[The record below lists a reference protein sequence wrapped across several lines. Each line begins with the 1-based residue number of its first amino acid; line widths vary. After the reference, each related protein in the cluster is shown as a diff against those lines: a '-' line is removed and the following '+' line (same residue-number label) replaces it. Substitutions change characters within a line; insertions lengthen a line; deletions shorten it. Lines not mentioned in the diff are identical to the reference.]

1 MILTM
6 DKKDPTSLIHDDQR
20 PGETSVPLS
29 GPADD
34 GIYFIGRI
42 HTPWTQ
48 RGECPRRGDLV
59 GPICR
64 IELFEAWRPGLLG
77 LNRHTHLQIL
87 YWMDRARRDLI
98 IQTPRSISEPYGAFS
113 LRSPI
118 RPNPIASSLVA
129 IVTIEEDGVLVRG
142 LDCLD
147 GTPLLDIKPEACPG
161 AVDQVE

>member
-1 MILTM
+1 
-6 DKKDPTSLIHDDQR
+6 
-20 PGETSVPLS
+20 
-29 GPADD
+29 
-34 GIYFIGRI
+34 
-42 HTPWTQ
+42 
-48 RGECPRRGDLV
+48 
-59 GPICR
+59 
-64 IELFEAWRPGLLG
+64 
-77 LNRHTHLQIL
+77 
-87 YWMDRARRDLI
+87 MDRARRDLI

-129 IVTIEEDGVLVRG
+129 IVAIEEDGVLVRG

>member
-1 MILTM
+1 MTT
-6 DKKDPTSLIHDDQR
+6 KDRADLIHDEQR
-20 PGETSVPLS
+20 PGEISVSFNDKVDAGL
-29 GPADD
+29 
-34 GIYFIGRI
+34 YFIARI
-42 HTPWTQ
+42 HTPWSK
-48 RGECPRRGDLV
+48 RGECPRRGDLE

-64 IELFEAWRPGLLG
+64 IELFDAWRPGLLG
-77 LNRHTHLQIL
+77 LDRHTHLQIL

-98 IQTPRSISEPYGAFS
+98 VQTPRTISEPYGAFS

-129 IVTIEEDGVLVRG
+129 IVAIQDDGVLVRG

-161 AVDQVE
+161 AVPQAD